1 MKQKTSKQNEK
12 KNSSSFWE
20 VLDRIGRAIKYTSI
34 AIAKSIAK
42 KVAQL
47 WKRFRALNMEKQRV
61 IAAVGILGMAGV
73 LFSLSLV
80 VGISA
85 CAKHGTATALAEEIP
100 VSDET
105 DRLRDAAGASVEER
119 SESIL
124 AEAESDT
131 AESVQPEF
139 TAEAETDANLS
150 ALLSEQ
156 TDTIE
161 ALDEAVEPE
170 SAEVVVTV
178 PEEEPEPTPEPLV
191 LKKHDESPEVM
202 DLQLRLIKL
211 GYLEIDEPT
220 EYYGSATEYAVKLF
234 QRQHDLG
241 MDGVAG
247 TQTLELLYSKD
258 AQKYT
263 LKEGAEGRDVKMLQE
278 QLVDLG
284 YLSSKQVDSVY
295 GAVTTEAVMA
305 FQKRNK
311 LTADGLAGEK
321 TLEKLYSD
329 TAKISAELAAQ
340 QKAEAEAAA
349 KKEKEEA
356 EKAAAKAKEEAA
368 KAKEQSA
375 KAKEEAAKKK
385 EAEKKAQEAA
395 AKESRIDKFI
405 SAASSKIG
413 CEYVLGDRGPNTFD
427 CSGFVWYCLKQ
438 AGVSTTRLNAAGY
451 SEKSGWKEIK
461 SYSSV
466 QRGDILFFRSDESS
480 RVSHTGI
487 YVGGGM
493 MIDASSG
500 NGKVVKRSV
509 SAYWKRNFV
518 NARRPW

>member
-1 MKQKTSKQNEK
+1 MKRK
-12 KNSSSFWE
+12 KSNSSSKKKKQTFLA
-20 VLDRIGRAIKYTSI
+20 VLTEIGKTVYYTAGDLGKRLVAWLKRI
-34 AIAKSIAK
+34 
-42 KVAQL
+42 
-47 WKRFRALNMEKQRV
+47 WKRFRALSMDKQRV
-61 IAAVGILGMAGV
+61 VAALAV
-73 LFSLSLV
+73 LVTSGLLFTVALS

-85 CAKHGTATALAEEIP
+85 CA
-100 VSDET
+100 
-105 DRLRDAAGASVEER
+105 R
-119 SESIL
+119 SGV
-124 AEAESDT
+124 AEAEAS
-131 AESVQPEF
+131 ALSN
-139 TAEAETDANLS
+139 ETDS
-150 ALLSEQ
+150 AVPARALETEEDVADSIQADDTEDMNALTALPEAIEPAASEWA
-156 TDTIE
+156 E
-161 ALDEAVEPE
+161 E
-170 SAEVVVTV
+170 SDASEDDPT
-178 PEEEPEPTPEPLV
+178 EDASADAEPTPEPLV
-191 LKKHDESPEVM
+191 LKKHDEQPEVM
-202 DLQLRLIKL
+202 NLQVRLIQL

-234 QRQHDLG
+234 QRQHGLE

-247 TQTLELLYSKD
+247 TQTLELIYSGD

-263 LKEGAEGRDVKMLQE
+263 LKEGAAGRDVKMLQE

-284 YLSSKQVDSVY
+284 YLSSKEVDSVY
-295 GAVTTEAVMA
+295 GTVTTEAVTA

-329 TAKISAELAAQ
+329 SAKISAELAAK
-340 QKAEAEAAA
+340 QKAEEEAAE
-349 KKEKEEA
+349 KKAKEEA

-368 KAKEQSA
+368 KAKQQSA

-385 EAEKKAQEAA
+385 EADKKAQEQA
-395 AKESRIDKFI
+395 AKESRINKFI
-405 SAASSKIG
+405 SAANAKVG

-451 SEKSGWKEIK
+451 SGKSDWKEIK
-461 SYSSV
+461 SFGSV

-487 YVGGGM
+487 YIGNGM

-500 NGKVVKRSV
+500 NGKVVKRAV
-509 SAYWKRNFV
+509 SSYWKRNFV